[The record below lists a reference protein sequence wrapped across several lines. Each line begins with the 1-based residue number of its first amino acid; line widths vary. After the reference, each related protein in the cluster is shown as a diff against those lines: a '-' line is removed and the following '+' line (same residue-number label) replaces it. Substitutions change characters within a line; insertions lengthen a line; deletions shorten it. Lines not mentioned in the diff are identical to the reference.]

1 VSLIHVDAQKCKRDG
16 LCVAV
21 CPNLLLELKEGS
33 PIPTPIEN
41 AEEQCNDCGHCV
53 VICPQGALA
62 QRAMSPEQCEPLQA
76 SSLPSAAQLEHLM
89 RGRRSIR
96 TFKKEPLPRE
106 VLAKLIEVARYAP
119 TGSNLQH
126 VRWLVVYDEA
136 EVRRLARLTEDWL
149 RHKVAAQPDNAV
161 LARNGKVLARAVE
174 QGYDL
179 TGRGAPHV
187 VIAYGLRGRETN
199 GIIALTFLELAAFAQ
214 GLGACWAGWLSNAA
228 REWAPVQEALG
239 LPEGYTCAGAMMIGS
254 PKYKYQRL
262 PQRNEAQIAWR

>member
-1 VSLIHVDAQKCKRDG
+1 MSLIQVDAEKCKRDG

-33 PIPTPIEN
+33 PIPSLIEN

-62 QRAMSPEQCEPLQA
+62 QRAMSPEQCEPLEA
-76 SSLPSAAQLEHLM
+76 SFLPSAAQVEHLM

-96 TFKKEPLPRE
+96 AFKNDPVPRE
-106 VLAKLIEVARYAP
+106 VLAKLIEIARYAP

-126 VRWLVVYDEA
+126 IRWLVVYDGA

-149 RHKVAAQPDNAV
+149 RDKVAAQPDSPV
-161 LARNGKVLARAVE
+161 LARNGKVLARAGR

-179 TGRGAPHV
+179 IGRGAPHV
-187 VIAYGLRGRETN
+187 VFAYGLRGRETD

-214 GLGACWAGWLSNAA
+214 GLGTCWAGWLGNAA

-239 LPEGYTCAGAMMIGS
+239 LPEGYSCAGAMMIGF
-254 PKYKYQRL
+254 PKYKYRRL
-262 PQRNEAQIAWR
+262 PRRNEAQIAWR